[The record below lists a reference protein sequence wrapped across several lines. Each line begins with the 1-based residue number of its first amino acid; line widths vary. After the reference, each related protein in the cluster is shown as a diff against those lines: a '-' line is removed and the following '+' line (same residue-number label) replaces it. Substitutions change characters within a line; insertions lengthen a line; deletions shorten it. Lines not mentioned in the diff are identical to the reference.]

1 MDLHIAG
8 TARALPTSAGTTLKV
23 RGGRGAFAIAA
34 IVALTGLSAC
44 GSDKSPT
51 AEAATTTA
59 AVAQEAPVP
68 AGPTVKVSLSEK
80 SDTAYVLSADQSTVK
95 AGHVTFKVTDNG
107 KKDHET
113 VLLKLDGTTAFDKL
127 AIDSSTNRVG
137 EDSNVAET
145 GDPDLT
151 PGETRS
157 FSADLTPGTYV
168 LVCNIEKHYGLGMRS
183 LLTVTP

>member
-1 MDLHIAG
+1 MILRTIGA
-8 TARALPTSAGTTLKV
+8 ARATSTGDSNA
-23 RGGRGAFAIAA
+23 RGLGAIAVA
-34 IVALTGLSAC
+34 LVALTGLAAC
-44 GSDKSPT
+44 GSDNSAAAETPGAPT
-51 AEAATTTA
+51 STA

-68 AGPTVKVSLSEK
+68 AGATVKVSLSET
-80 SDTAYVLSADQSTVK
+80 SDTAYVLAADQTSVK
-95 AGHVTFKVTDNG
+95 AGNVTFKVTDAG

-127 AIDSSTNRVG
+127 PIDSSTNRVG
-137 EDSNVAET
+137 EDSNVGET

-157 FSADLTPGTYV
+157 FSVDLAPGTYV

>member
-1 MDLHIAG
+1 M
-8 TARALPTSAGTTLKV
+8 LPL
-23 RGGRGAFAIAA
+23 
-34 IVALTGLSAC
+34 VALTGLAAC
-44 GSDKSPT
+44 GSDSPAKSAS
-51 AEAATTTA
+51 AETV

-68 AGPTVKVSLSEK
+68 GGPTVNVTLREA
-80 SDTAYVLSADQSTVK
+80 SDTAYVLTADQTSVK
-95 AGHVTFKVTDNG
+95 AGDVTFKVTDQG

-113 VLLKLDGTTAFDKL
+113 VLLKLDGTTAYDKL
-127 AIDSSTNRVG
+127 PIDGATNRVG
-137 EDSNVAET
+137 EDTNVGET

-157 FSADLTPGTYV
+157 FTVNLTPGTYV